1 MTYFH
6 PQEEFQFQALYDYD
20 EEHLGTRYL
29 VEFPMG
35 RVTSAA
41 TAPITRA
48 RTAGE
53 LDIEI
58 DGLAT
63 TSSTKSRWMSSR
75 RSRPDAAATAG

>member
-1 MTYFH
+1 
-6 PQEEFQFQALYDYD
+6 
-20 EEHLGTRYL
+20 
-29 VEFPMG
+29 MG

-58 DGLAT
+58 DGPRYDEFYQIAMDVIET
-63 TSSTKSRWMSSR
+63 IQTGR
-75 RSRPDAAATAG
+75 RGYSQGFTLDYRDWPALIQDVDRGTIVYSAAG